1 MLSPF
6 LNPWILLAL
15 PAVGIPVLI
24 HLLNRHRATIIEW
37 GAMELLRKM
46 VVIRSR
52 QIRLEDIIL
61 MVLRCL
67 IVLLIVL
74 AAARLTTSCSSLVD
88 RNNAGLVVAIDGSL
102 SMTHRPGLK
111 SRFEEAMERARTV
124 IQTVEAGQPISIVLM
139 GPEPRVLLR
148 HTSYDPATLDG
159 VLAKALPSNA
169 GLDLDANLIVLK
181 DLVSELKSARRELH
195 VITDGQVTNFARL
208 SDKTKSILREIA
220 RSGAA
225 TYLIPVSASNEENC
239 TITDFRLISGVLRT
253 GALAQFQA
261 TVRNAGRS
269 PQVVGDITLMVNGQ
283 AIDRR
288 SLECLSAGQSAS
300 VRFTAML
307 AHPGINRFSVRINN
321 DALTADNTYHAVVV
335 VKETLRVL
343 CVDGDPMERNEA
355 RSAFWVKTAL
365 APTSFD
371 RTEERPLVELVP
383 WTQLG
388 NVNLVDFDTVVLV
401 NPSDF
406 PTAQALA
413 LRKYVEQGGALI
425 LMPGAN
431 LKPNQFNKRFLDAET
446 SVLPAEMI
454 GMAQDTDL
462 QGGGVALSV
471 EMNTNPIA
479 APLAALPNEMLAEAR
494 CYQYVRVRLG
504 PDSRTVLR
512 LANDA
517 PLLIER
523 KVGRGS
529 VLLWTTSID
538 PRWSNLMLNPAFPIL
553 MQQSVTQLNRQS
565 YEFPI
570 TIPNPISLSF
580 PLLKPGLE
588 IEIKNPDGQVT
599 KIPTKSRGLEVVLET
614 PPTEIPGY
622 YELKTP
628 VGNIPITVAVNP
640 DPVECDVRVLNTDRL
655 TDALNGLSVHLLDND
670 RDLTR
675 AILEKRQGRELW
687 IPLLLAV
694 IGLLALE
701 AMLARRFTKRA

>member
-1 MLSPF
+1 MLLPF

-24 HLLNRHRATIIEW
+24 HLLNRHRATLIEW

-52 QIRLEDIIL
+52 QIRLEDILL
-61 MVLRCL
+61 MILRCL

-74 AAARLTTSCSSLVD
+74 AAARLTTSCSPLVG

-111 SRFEEAMERARTV
+111 SRFEEAVERARTI
-124 IQTVEAGQPISIVLM
+124 IQTVEAGQPITIVLM

-148 HTSYDPATLDG
+148 HTAYDPATLDG
-159 VLAKALPSNA
+159 ILAKAHSGNA

-181 DLVSELKSARRELH
+181 DLLGELKAARREMH
-195 VITDGQVTNFARL
+195 VITDAQATNFARL
-208 SDKTKSILREIA
+208 SDKSKTILREIA

-225 TYLIPVSASNEENC
+225 AYLIPVPAANEENC
-239 TITDFRLISGVLRT
+239 TITDFRLVSGVLRA
-253 GALAQFQA
+253 GALAQFHA

-269 PQVVGDITLMVNGQ
+269 PQVVGDITLLVNGQ

-288 SLECLSAGQSAS
+288 SIERLSAGQSAS
-300 VRFTAML
+300 VRFTVML
-307 AHPGINRFSVRINN
+307 AHAGINRFTVQINH
-321 DALTADNTYHAVVV
+321 DALTADDAYHAVVV
-335 VKETLRVL
+335 VKETMRVL
-343 CVDGDPMERNEA
+343 CVDGDPMERSEA

-371 RTEERPLVELVP
+371 RTEIRPLVELIP

-388 NVNLVDFDTVVLV
+388 NVNLYDFDTVVLV
-401 NPSDF
+401 NVTDF
-406 PTAQALA
+406 PTVQALA

-431 LKPNQFNKRFLDAET
+431 LKPDLFNKRFLDPET
-446 SVLPAEMI
+446 SVLPAELI
-454 GMAQDTDL
+454 GMAQDTDI
-462 QGGGVALSV
+462 QNSGVTLSV
-471 EMNTNPIA
+471 ELNTNPIT
-479 APLAALPNEMLAEAR
+479 APLAALPHEVLAEAR

-504 PDSRTVLR
+504 PDSRIVLR

-517 PLLIER
+517 PLLVER

-570 TIPNPISLSF
+570 MIPNPILLPF
-580 PLLKPGLE
+580 PLLKPGIE

-599 KIPTKSRGLEVVLET
+599 KIPTKSRGLDVVMET

-628 VGNIPITVAVNP
+628 GGDLPITVAVNP
-640 DPVECDVRVLNTDRL
+640 DPVECDVRVLNTARL
-655 TDALNGLSVHLLDND
+655 TDALDGLSVYLLDSD
-670 RDLTR
+670 RNLTR

-701 AMLARRFTKRA
+701 AALARRFTKRA